1 MHAIITET
9 AELGIR
15 DYCSDNAAIL
25 RLIYLYY
32 WIEYTLCQLRF
43 DTEGL
48 SFFVSLY
55 VTVPL
60 KRFRAAVVI
69 ILKIVAC
76 PTLLNSTTIT
86 VAAIIIHTLQKF
98 TNKSTTR
105 HPGYL
110 DLFRCRADNKQH
122 GNGKKQQYFCNRKKF
137 IQISSVR
144 VQIFQQQQ

>member
-1 MHAIITET
+1 MTIQVAILAIITET

-55 VTVPL
+55 VTDPL

-69 ILKIVAC
+69 MLKNCRVPN
-76 PTLLNSTTIT
+76 PT
-86 VAAIIIHTLQKF
+86 
-98 TNKSTTR
+98 
-105 HPGYL
+105 
-110 DLFRCRADNKQH
+110 KQ
-122 GNGKKQQYFCNRKKF
+122 
-137 IQISSVR
+137 
-144 VQIFQQQQ
+144 